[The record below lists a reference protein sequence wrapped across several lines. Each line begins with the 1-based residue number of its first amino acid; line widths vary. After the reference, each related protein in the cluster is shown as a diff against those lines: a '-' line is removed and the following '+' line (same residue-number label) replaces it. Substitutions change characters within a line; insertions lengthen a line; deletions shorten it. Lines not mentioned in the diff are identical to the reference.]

1 MTGIC
6 LGAVLAILAASGA
19 RAAELIDG
27 VPMKPEKAISGK
39 KPKKAEPAAKPP
51 LDKSKVLLRFDF
63 NLTEPARRADFQT
76 LADGVPRGQ
85 KDAFLKA
92 LLGYAAPSGSKE
104 IRTAGCCMRLR
115 YAGCVYMCCGGREAS
130 CQDSCE
136 LLYCEAQ

>member
-1 MTGIC
+1 MTGLF
-6 LGAVLAILAASGA
+6 LGAALALFAAPCA
-19 RAAELIDG
+19 QAAELIDG

-39 KPKKAEPAAKPP
+39 KAKKAVPVAKPS

-63 NLTEPARRADFQT
+63 TLTEPARRADLQT

-92 LLGYAAPSGSKE
+92 LLGYATPSGSKE
-104 IRTAGCCMRLR
+104 FRTAGCCMRLR
-115 YAGCVYMCCGGREAS
+115 YAGCVYMCCGSREAS

-136 LLYCEAQ
+136 LLYCEAK